1 MGVKVAPCARNCVSF
16 VQHLMTSHEFFQR
29 SASQDRILYNAR
41 GLETRHFG
49 HVPATAGHGDV
60 RGAARVVSFVPTVS
74 HCFIHVKG
82 LSKFVLYVNCAEDP
96 FWIILASE
104 HLDNRIQEQKHS
116 WSLKASECQASL
128 CLTLRLMKMSTV
140 KSQEKDH
147 VLPTCMSLIQSRG

>member
-1 MGVKVAPCARNCVSF
+1 
-16 VQHLMTSHEFFQR
+16 MTSHEFFQR
-29 SASQDRILYNAR
+29 SASQHRILYNEP

-60 RGAARVVSFVPTVS
+60 RGAARVVSCCPY
-74 HCFIHVKG
+74 C
-82 LSKFVLYVNCAEDP
+82 FVLFHPCQRFVKVCLVCELCRRS
-96 FWIILASE
+96 ILASE

-147 VLPTCMSLIQSRG
+147 ALPTCMSLIQNRG